1 MVQLCVVKHTLA
13 QGVEKCSLYIFIVI
27 QREMRYVVI
36 SKYPFSVLPTFLVS
50 QIIFRKGLVIA
61 VENLS
66 NIRLILSHELYAFVT
81 IKYLLKVGNTAFLLF
96 QMTAD
101 SRGNGL
107 EFKRPF
113 YASIRGSNSLTHK
126 ASSYHNLWV
135 LLYVPKTIKSPNLV
149 PIQFTI

>member
-1 MVQLCVVKHTLA
+1 MSKRYRRRYMVQLCVVKHTLA

-36 SKYPFSVLPTFLVS
+36 SKYPFSVLPTFSVFQTIFIWIVS
-50 QIIFRKGLVIA
+50 LC
-61 VENLS
+61 NHW
-66 NIRLILSHELYAFVT
+66 ILW
-81 IKYLLKVGNTAFLLF
+81 VGNTAFLLF

-135 LLYVPKTIKSPNLV
+135 LLYVQKTIKSPNLV